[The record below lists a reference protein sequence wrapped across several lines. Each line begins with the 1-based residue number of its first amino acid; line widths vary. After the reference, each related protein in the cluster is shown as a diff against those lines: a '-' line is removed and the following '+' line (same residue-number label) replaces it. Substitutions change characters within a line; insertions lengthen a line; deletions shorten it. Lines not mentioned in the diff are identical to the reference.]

1 MRCRVLLAAAIRC
14 KLRARFRAA
23 WLLLLLLLLL
33 TLEQSTA
40 SQGDCCSNWLL
51 L

>member
-1 MRCRVLLAAAIRC
+1 MRC
-14 KLRARFRAA
+14 KLRARLRAA
-23 WLLLLLLLLL
+23 WLLLVLLLLL
-33 TLEQSTA
+33 TLEQSIM